1 MVGAGVV
8 VVVLTRFACPVVVG
22 LSQNC
27 CVVISS
33 SHSLSP
39 PPSVVPKYDVV
50 SACVIRSLAVCQVVP
65 PSSCSGGSG
74 VVTVAGV
81 VVLGGAGVLGS
92 ARGGA
97 TVVVGL
103 GRVRTAGWNG

>member
-1 MVGAGVV
+1 M
-8 VVVLTRFACPVVVG
+8 VVG

-33 SHSLSP
+33 SHSPSP

-50 SACVIRSLAVCQVVP
+50 SACVRRSPEVCQVVP

-81 VVLGGAGVLGS
+81 VVRGGAGVVGV
-92 ARGGA
+92 AVGA
-97 TVVVGL
+97 VVVVGL